1 MTSSGANSPSLLQ
14 ATARATKLAN
24 MAKVKKDSLIVVS
37 CLGFDKDPIPLSF
50 NPHPLG

>member
-37 CLGFDKDPIPLSF
+37 CLLKDFTADVSLYAEVF
-50 NPHPLG
+50 